1 MKLAKEDCMATL
13 GQLVNRKIQAAKLD
27 TTICEAAEI
36 MKRQQVGSLLVEKDG
51 DYTGIVTETDIV
63 RKAAAQGLDLKKE
76 TVSTIASSPV
86 ITLDIYRTPQ
96 DAHDL
101 MGEIGVRHLGITDKG
116 KIVGIVSVRDLLIY
130 FKKQSEPRMGID

>member
-1 MKLAKEDCMATL
+1 MATL
-13 GQLVNRKIQAAKLD
+13 GQLVNRRFKLSKQD
-27 TTICEAAEI
+27 VTIREAAELMNI
-36 MKRQQVGSLLVEKDG
+36 SGSDRFWLKRWQ
-51 DYTGIVTETDIV
+51 YMGIVTETDIV
-63 RKAAAQGLDLKKE
+63 RKAAATGLDMKKE

-101 MGEIGVRHLGITDKG
+101 MGEIGVRHLGVTDKG
-116 KIVGIVSVRDLLIY
+116 RIVGIVSVRDLLLY

>member
-1 MKLAKEDCMATL
+1 MATL
-13 GQLVNRKIQAAKLD
+13 GQLVNRKIQAVKQD
-27 TTICEAAEI
+27 TTIREAAEL
-36 MKRQQVGSLLVEKDG
+36 MKRQGIGSLLVEKDG
-51 DYTGIVTETDIV
+51 QYVGIVTETDIV

-76 TVSTIASSPV
+76 KVITIASSPV

-101 MGEIGVRHLGITDKG
+101 MGEVGVRHLGISDKG
-116 KIVGIVSVRDLLIY
+116 KVIGIVSVRDLLVF

>member
-1 MKLAKEDCMATL
+1 MATL
-13 GQLVNRKIQAAKLD
+13 GQLVNRKIQSVKQD
-27 TTICEAAEI
+27 TTIREAAEL
-36 MKRQQVGSLLVEKDG
+36 MKRQRIGSLLVEKDG
-51 DYTGIVTETDIV
+51 QYVGIVTETDIV

-76 TVSTIASSPV
+76 KVITIASSPV

-101 MGEIGVRHLGITDKG
+101 MGEVGVRHLGISDKG
-116 KIVGIVSVRDLLIY
+116 KVIGIVSVRDLLVF

>member
-1 MKLAKEDCMATL
+1 MATL
-13 GQLVNRKIQAAKLD
+13 GQLVNRKIQAVKQD
-27 TTICEAAEI
+27 TTIREAAEL
-36 MKRQQVGSLLVEKDG
+36 MKRQRIGSLLVEKDG
-51 DYTGIVTETDIV
+51 QYVGIVTETDIV

-76 TVSTIASSPV
+76 KVITIASSPV

-101 MGEIGVRHLGITDKG
+101 MGEVGVRHLGISDKG
-116 KIVGIVSVRDLLIY
+116 KVIGIVSVRDLLVF

>member
-1 MKLAKEDCMATL
+1 MATL
-13 GQLVNRKIQAAKLD
+13 GQLVNRKIQAVKQDA
-27 TTICEAAEI
+27 TIREAAEL
-36 MKRQQVGSLLVEKDG
+36 MKQQQIGSLLVEKDG
-51 DYTGIVTETDIV
+51 QYVGIVTETDIV

-76 TVSTIASSPV
+76 KVITIASSPV

-101 MGEIGVRHLGITDKG
+101 MGEVGVRHLGISDKG
-116 KIVGIVSVRDLLIY
+116 KVIGIVSVRDLLVF

>member
-1 MKLAKEDCMATL
+1 MATL
-13 GQLVNRKIQAAKLD
+13 GQLVNRKIQAVKQDA
-27 TTICEAAEI
+27 TIREAAEL
-36 MKRQQVGSLLVEKDG
+36 MKQQQIGSLLVEKDG
-51 DYTGIVTETDIV
+51 QYVGIVTETDIV

-76 TVSTIASSPV
+76 KVITIASSPV

-101 MGEIGVRHLGITDKG
+101 MGEVGVRHLGISDKG
-116 KIVGIVSVRDLLIY
+116 KVVGIVSVRDLLVF